1 MGDDGGAAL
10 ITTAWNITKD
20 LATLMQNS
28 ETVSMPGRAFALPE
42 GKEPHDLNWAGQRE
56 KDIPYALTWGSTAKS
71 WGVSTGTQL
80 RVGASWKYG
89 GHLDGVGGKFLHDA
103 YLWAILDHSGLGQ
116 DFNVVGHFGDA
127 VMEGD
132 VAVLSGDITVE
143 QTYVM
148 LHWQTFKFD
157 VSIRG
162 DGGGYVRLK

>member
-10 ITTAWNITKD
+10 ITVAWNITKD

-28 ETVSMPGRAFALPE
+28 ASVEMPGRAFALPE
-42 GKEPHDLNWAGQRE
+42 GKEPHDLDWAGQRP
-56 KDIPYALTWGSTAKS
+56 KDLEYALTWGSTAQE

-89 GHLDGVGGKFLHDA
+89 GQLDGSGKYLHDA

-116 DFNVVGHFGDA
+116 DFEVKGNFGDA

-132 VAVLSGDITVE
+132 TSVLTGDITVV
-143 QTYVM
+143 QSYVTM
-148 LHWQTFKFD
+148 HWQDFKFD
-157 VSIRG
+157 VEIRG
-162 DGGGYVRLK
+162 DGGGSIRRK